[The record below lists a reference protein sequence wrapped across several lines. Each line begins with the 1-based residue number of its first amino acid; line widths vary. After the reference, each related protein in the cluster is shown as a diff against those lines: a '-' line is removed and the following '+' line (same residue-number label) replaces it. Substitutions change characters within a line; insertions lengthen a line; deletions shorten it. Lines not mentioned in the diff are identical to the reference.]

1 METDIKNLLH
11 RLSIIV
17 STIIL
22 ISCTG
27 EDDQNVTVDRSNVP
41 NTITMKSNLVIGLE
55 EQPAE
60 YQFGQPIAVRTDVE
74 GNIYVADRASK
85 YIKVFDQDGNY
96 LRSLGGRGRGPGE
109 FQEMEFME
117 WTPEGNLVLMDRGN
131 MLYTVISTNGEFVE
145 AFPYNFSNQFYP
157 TQIKYINNNEMVAL
171 FLSGSNRSDIPMF
184 KRDLFHIYSTDFQNS
199 VYSFVP
205 FNRLQ
210 LRDSHAWV
218 EMMTAPGSFSLSS
231 NYEDLIYSPG
241 IYYGS
246 LYRYIK
252 EDEKWIFNQEIN
264 GIKPTVIPHEA
275 YTSTEVFE
283 ANRNL
288 PGVSMWYYGS
298 GDPHV
303 GRILSLDLGTFRLNN
318 GKLIHFWG
326 ERIENEDFRIDSI
339 SEYHYLNIFA
349 QIFNGKG
356 EIEQYGFILSLKEPL
371 HHRSMGSMVNWKDK
385 NDHFYM
391 IEQTVDAVPVIRRF
405 ELEIEE

>member
-318 GKLIHFWG
+318 GKD
-326 ERIENEDFRIDSI
+326 RKS
-339 SEYHYLNIFA
+339 
-349 QIFNGKG
+349 
-356 EIEQYGFILSLKEPL
+356 
-371 HHRSMGSMVNWKDK
+371 V
-385 NDHFYM
+385 
-391 IEQTVDAVPVIRRF
+391 V
-405 ELEIEE
+405 